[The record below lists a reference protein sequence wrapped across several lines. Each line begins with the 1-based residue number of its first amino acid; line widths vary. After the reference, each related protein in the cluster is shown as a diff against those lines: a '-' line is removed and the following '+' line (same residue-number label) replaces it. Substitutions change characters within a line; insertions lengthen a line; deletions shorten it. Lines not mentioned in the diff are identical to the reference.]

1 MSVREYVGAR
11 YVPIVVGE
19 WDNSK
24 TYEPLMVVIHEG
36 NSYVS
41 RQYVPTGIDIQNE
54 QYWIES
60 ANYNAQVDAYRKEVQ
75 AFDGR
80 IAANASNIAAETT
93 RAKGAE
99 QTLQTTLDGN
109 IAAETTRAK
118 GAEQALQTTLD
129 GIAPFDSAPTEGSIK
144 GVTSGGVYLANAG
157 QNSLIADLRKF
168 NYTDTSKVAL
178 IFGDS
183 IARGFGTS
191 SPGSTGWA
199 NLLANRLGITAYNF
213 AVDGASFSANIK
225 DEVLT
230 AHNSALFDDANVGY
244 IFVSGGI
251 NDHGKSYENINTGLT
266 GFFSNIAS
274 YYPTAQVIFLPLL
287 CANKPLDSIDQGDQ
301 QYLHSMSG
309 MYLLNICHTTAWAN
323 TMVISDGYT
332 WLQGFDTAA
341 ADQVHPNDV
350 GARIIANNVYSLL
363 RFGYLPPKLI
373 VGTIAWDTGIS
384 SKIIEASSY
393 NFYSLNNSMYS
404 IEGKIQFSTVEG
416 IKVADKL
423 MNLPKFAWG
432 RQNQIKVVECTSR
445 ENSSFLLYVNNSE
458 ARFWTTPKLT
468 NIDYYFRLI
477 GMTGI

>member
-75 AFDGR
+75 AFNGR
-80 IAANASNIAAETT
+80 ITANATAIDAEKT

-99 QTLQTTLDGN
+99 QTLQ
-109 IAAETTRAK
+109 
-118 GAEQALQTTLD
+118 D
-129 GIAPFDSAPTEGSIK
+129 GINTNATKITENKNNIDIVLPMDYAPVAGSTK
-144 GVTSGGVYLANAG
+144 GITSGAVYSQMSNIRQL
-157 QNSLIADLRKF
+157 
-168 NYTDTSKVAL
+168 NYIDSTKIAL

-183 IARGFGTS
+183 IARGYGTS
-191 SPGSTGWA
+191 NPGTTGWA

-230 AHNSALFDDANVGY
+230 AHNSASFDDQKVGY

-251 NDHGKSYENINTGLT
+251 NDHGRSYQDISKGMTAFFNNIRQ
-266 GFFSNIAS
+266 

-301 QYLHSMSG
+301 QYLHSYAG
-309 MYLLNICHTTAWAN
+309 MYVLNVCHTSVWNNVA
-323 TMVISDGYT
+323 VISDGYT
-332 WLQGFDTAA
+332 WLQGFRDAA
-341 ADQVHPNDV
+341 ADQVHPNDQ
-350 GARIIANNVYSLL
+350 GAQIIANNVYSLI

-373 VGTIAWDTGIS
+373 VGSIPWDSGIS
-384 SKIIEASSY
+384 DKIVGQNSF
-393 NFYSLNNSMYS
+393 NFYRLNNSMYS
-404 IEGKIQFSTVEG
+404 INAKVQFSSVEG
-416 IKVADKL
+416 IEISDTL
-423 MNLPKFAWG
+423 LTLPNFAWG
-432 RQNQIKVVECTSR
+432 RQNQAVIVECISNASR
-445 ENSSFLLYVNNSE
+445 FYLYMVNSDLK
-458 ARFWTTPKLT
+458 FWTKPTET
-468 NIDYYFRLI
+468 NKDYYFKI
-477 GMTGI
+477 YGMTGI